1 MNYDSFYEKLID
13 QIDMEI
19 NTASMSL
26 PSNGIMKNMEYLE
39 EKQESLETMVKERA
53 DIIRKCREH
62 KRNKGL

>member
-1 MNYDSFYEKLID
+1 MNYDSFYERLID

-19 NTASMSL
+19 NTASISM
-26 PSNGIMKNMEYLE
+26 PPNGSIKNMEYLE

-53 DIIRKCREH
+53 DIIRKCREQ